1 MNHDRDQA
9 KASPPIS
16 RVELLASNTERVLPV
31 VVLLVA
37 IFLRLHNLD
46 TIPRG
51 LLWDEAYN
59 GLDAL
64 RVLAGERPVFFS
76 GSTSVAAKPSS
87 SISRLSASRYWVRLH
102 LH

>member
-51 LLWDEAYN
+51 LLWDEAFN
-59 GLDAL
+59 GP
-64 RVLAGERPVFFS
+64 RCS
-76 GSTSVAAKPSS
+76 
-87 SISRLSASRYWVRLH
+87 
-102 LH
+102 